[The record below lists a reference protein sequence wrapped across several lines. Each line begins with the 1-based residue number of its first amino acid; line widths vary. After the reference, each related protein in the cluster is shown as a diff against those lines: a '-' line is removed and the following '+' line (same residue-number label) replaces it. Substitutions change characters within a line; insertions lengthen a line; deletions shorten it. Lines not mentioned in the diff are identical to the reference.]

1 MKKQFFRILLCS
13 ICVSV
18 LLVGRANAQ
27 EGGGGTG
34 EVDTTLNTAM
44 NHVFGNLDKSKI
56 PFGLLRDYAMEF
68 TNLENFNGMTLVD
81 SNYVDHKI
89 LWQIVTT
96 LALARTTSAAYS
108 TLSNPNTINNNWFA
122 SRQPGRVSLCGIFY
136 QYGYLDPNAASN
148 GTITVTN
155 GQLFDKYVNG
165 VWQNPYLQGNVIA
178 FAPSTN
184 TYRGKSFSLNL
195 PANLWLTNSNSLV
208 SSIQVDAGDGL
219 GYRTLTVGT
228 DLPVSYA
235 DTGMK
240 VLNFKINLA
249 NSTVLQSHSLLHIT
263 PDPLAGINNRGWA
276 PAMNND
282 FSLSSLPYVYH
293 VYTTALY
300 NGAYGV
306 GVVSVYLAAGH
317 SQLIN
322 PFIVAEGFDAGV
334 YTSPESLTGS
344 QSYSDWIGNMSF
356 AAPSLYAL
364 LQSKYDVIWIDFKNG
379 TDDIHRNALV
389 VEDVIRWAN
398 ANKTGTNKNVVM
410 GLSMGGL
417 CARYALKTMETSGET
432 HQTGLFIT
440 QGTPHQGVVIPL
452 SLQCMEI
459 HANSL
464 YTRAGP
470 AAGLYDLVR
479 IFKPTLPD
487 ATGMLTLS
495 NTPAALQMLITH
507 LNSSYQVD
515 NSVHNAWQTELT
527 NLGYPTQGNIRNV
540 AISNGS
546 ECGQSQVLGQNGQI
560 IYVNGK
566 LNTTILGDL
575 IVTTATALGLTS
587 PAFLTN
593 QPALLLGVIPGRNTI
608 SLNYVANAAS
618 SGYQAYAGKITFTK
632 TILLVRIPITLTITN
647 RTFNSPAGVLPYEI
661 YGGDFYAMPSY
672 KSFGSGGWFGNY
684 QITLNIAPSFGFG
697 PTPSVLDI
705 GKGLVT
711 LQPSDYLASYTETSP
726 PATNSPFANYITAF
740 TPLGPNVVNN
750 NEGHLT
756 FEARNSNW
764 LINELNAQQMPNLAD
779 CSTLC
784 QNYTISGDANDCNSV
799 KTYSVPSFSNVS
811 YNWTTSSNLHINS
824 GNGTPS
830 VQIQPLNGTN
840 GQQGT
845 ITVKMSIPNCDTQR
859 VTRTIAIG
867 VEPLVVNS
875 TVDRTPQQSN
885 YQYLTATATQLANTT
900 SSNYTWWLTD
910 SNGQVQYQIGNGL
923 QLTNYPIAPCSTI
936 YYQCQAV
943 TACGTSIYNG
953 YAYNTTCGGGGY
965 ASTNQSVVIY
975 PNPANNSMTVT
986 NNSIPATMDASG
998 NPNGN
1003 VPQSYRILVYNDKGQ
1018 ILKSAQN
1025 ANGNTSINIGT
1036 ADLANGN
1043 YFLHI
1048 IQGKNVIEKQIVVQH

>member
-1 MKKQFFRILLCS
+1 MKTHFFRILLCS
-13 ICVSV
+13 ICISAM
-18 LLVGRANAQ
+18 LAGRVNAQ
-27 EGGGGTG
+27 EGGGSTI
-34 EVDTTLNTAM
+34 EVDTTFNNAM
-44 NHVFGNLDKSKI
+44 NHVFVNLDKSKI

-68 TNLENFNGMTLVD
+68 TNLENFNGAALTD

-89 LWQIVTT
+89 FWEIVTT

-108 TLSNPNTINNNWFA
+108 ALPNPNTINNNWFA

-136 QYGYLDPNAASN
+136 QYGYLDPNAANN

-184 TYRGKSFSLNL
+184 TYRGKSFNINL
-195 PANLWLTNSNSLV
+195 PANLWLTNSSSLV

-219 GYRTLTVGT
+219 GYRTLAAGI

-263 PDPLAGINNRGWA
+263 PDPLASIGSNGGWA

-282 FSLSSLPYVYH
+282 FSLSSMPYVYH
-293 VYTTALY
+293 VNTSTLY
-300 NGAYGV
+300 NGAPGV
-306 GVVSVYLAAGH
+306 GVVTVQLASGH
-317 SQLIN
+317 TTLTN
-322 PFIVAEGFDAGV
+322 PFIVAEGFDAGI

-344 QSYSDWIGNMSF
+344 QSYTDWVLDIKLTSF
-356 AAPSLYAL
+356 YTL
-364 LQSKYDVIWIDFKNG
+364 LRSNYDVIWIDFKNG

-398 ANKTGTNKNVVM
+398 ANKTGPNKNVVM

-417 CARYALKTMETSGET
+417 CARYALKTMENGGET

-440 QGTPHQGVVIPL
+440 QGTPHQGVVVPL

-464 YTRAGP
+464 YMRAGV
-470 AAGLYDLVR
+470 AAGIYDLVR
-479 IFKPTLPD
+479 IFAPTLPD
-487 ATGMLTLS
+487 ATGLLSMS

-507 LNSSYQVD
+507 LNSSYQID
-515 NSVHNAWQTELT
+515 NTVHNAWQTELT

-546 ECGQSQVLGQNGQI
+546 ECGQTQVLTQNSSI

-566 LNTTILGDL
+566 LNTRILGDV
-575 IVTTATALGLTS
+575 IMQVATAFGVTS

-593 QPALLLGVIPGRNTI
+593 QPALLLGVLPGRNTI
-608 SLNYVANAAS
+608 ALNYAANAAS
-618 SGYQAYAGKITFTK
+618 SGYQAYAGKITYTK
-632 TILLVRIPITLTITN
+632 TILWLIPVTLTITN
-647 RTFNSPAGVLPYEI
+647 RTFNSPAGVLPYET
-661 YGGDFYAMPSY
+661 YGGDYFAMPSY
-672 KSFGSGGWFGNY
+672 KSFGSSGWFGKYN
-684 QITLNIAPSFGFG
+684 ITLNIAPSFGFG

-711 LQPSDYLASYTETSP
+711 LTQSDYAAPYAETSP
-726 PATNSPFANYITAF
+726 PAPNSPFANYITAF
-740 TPLGPNVVNN
+740 TPLGPNVPNN

-756 FEARNSNW
+756 YETRNSNW
-764 LINELNAQQMPNLAD
+764 LVKELNAQLPNLAD

-784 QNYTISGDANDCNSV
+784 QTYAISGDANDCNSV

-811 YNWTTSSNLHINS
+811 YSWTTSGNLQINS
-824 GNGTPS
+824 GQGTS
-830 VQIQPLNGTN
+830 TVQIQPLAGTN

-845 ITVKMSIPNCDTQR
+845 LKVDMSITNQPDCGPQS
-859 VTRTIAIG
+859 VTKTISIG
-867 VEPLVVNS
+867 VEPLVVS
-875 TVDRTPQQSN
+875 TTVDRSPQANN
-885 YQYLTATATQLANTT
+885 YQYVTSTATLLPNTT
-900 SSNYTWWLTD
+900 SSNYTWYLEQG
-910 SNGQVQYQIGNGL
+910 GQP
-923 QLTNYPIAPCSTI
+923 TNVIAYGITLNHYPIAPGTTI
-936 YYQCQAV
+936 FYQCQAV
-943 TACGTSIYNG
+943 TPCGTSVDRE
-953 YAYNTTCGGGGY
+953 YAYNTNSGGY
-965 ASTNQSVVIY
+965 AMTSQSVTVY
-975 PNPANNSMTVT
+975 PNPSNNVMTVT
-986 NNSIPATMDASG
+986 NNNIPVTGDAAG
-998 NPNGN
+998 NPNGT
-1003 VPQSYRILVYNDKGQ
+1003 VPQSYRIVVYNDKGQ
-1018 ILKSAQN
+1018 ILKSAKN
-1025 ANGNTSINIGT
+1025 ENGNASVNIGT
-1036 ADLANGN
+1036 ADIPDGN

-1048 IQGKNVIEKQIVVQH
+1048 MQGSNVIEKQVMVRH